1 MQIKVELIY
10 LIVAFIG
17 GCFGFAASIWGV
29 FYFFSTKIIEP
40 IKRNELAQKEHNAKM
55 EKMMAMFDKIQFIAI
70 GGKEATEIKA
80 VIEDIHNRVIEI
92 SERNRVDFML
102 DTTPRFEFDANGFCI
117 TVNEAFGD
125 LTGFHKSDCVG
136 NGWIKTIHINEQSKV
151 RKQMIDSFSL
161 GLPVKMD
168 SVRMHI
174 RGKDVSANIK
184 LEPMISHS
192 RSKYV
197 GTLIVSNK

>member
-80 VIEDIHNRVIEI
+80 VIEDIHNMVIEI

-125 LTGFHKSDCVG
+125 LTGLHKSDCVG

-151 RKQMIDSFSL
+151 RTQMIDSFSL

-192 RSKYV
+192 HSKYI